1 MKNSRTPRLSD
12 LIRRPPS
19 PGSAE
24 SPSHPRRVE
33 GAGSEEE
40 TPSSETPAAVA
51 GTEAEPQ
58 SLRPGLKIQPTEP
71 EAEAHRDYELFEKWL
86 ASVFSQ
92 ARQGVL
98 ECSELFDDVRILL
111 ERPKLLDALFAETFK
126 TRTPGDFFARKSLNV
141 GIYALHLGR
150 ALRYKGEPL
159 VTIGVAALLHK
170 IGFASLAEDLVT
182 KRGALNRREFASVRE
197 HPQLGAKMIAALGR
211 PFEDAAKIVASANER
226 IDGSGY
232 PSGLKGTEIRTESLI
247 IGLVDVFEA
256 LIQPRP
262 YRERTVPFGAVK
274 EILER
279 EKARFPRELL
289 REFISSFSVFP
300 PFTYVRLNSRAVARV
315 IEAEAGYPLRP
326 RVEIVVDAGGQKPSI
341 PQVLRLRESPLL
353 YITGPVSEE
362 ELPA

>member
-19 PGSAE
+19 PSLAE
-24 SPSHPRRVE
+24 PPRRRVV
-33 GAGSEEE
+33 GAGSDEENPPREAPAPAGME
-40 TPSSETPAAVA
+40 T
-51 GTEAEPQ
+51 GPQ
-58 SLRPGLKIQPTEP
+58 SFRPGLEIQPTEP
-71 EAEAHRDYELFEKWL
+71 ETEARRDYELLEKWL
-86 ASVFSQ
+86 ASLFAQ

-98 ECSELFDDVRILL
+98 ECSDLFDDVRIILG
-111 ERPKLLDALFAETFK
+111 RPKLLDALFAETFK
-126 TRTPGDFFARKSLNV
+126 TRAPGDFFARKSLNV
-141 GIYALHLGR
+141 GIYALRLGR
-150 ALRYKGEPL
+150 ALRYEGDSL
-159 VTIGVAALLHK
+159 VTVGVAALLHK
-170 IGFASLAEDLVT
+170 IGFARLAEDLVT
-182 KRGALNRREFASVRE
+182 KPGALNRREIASVKE

-211 PFEDAAKIVASANER
+211 PFEDAARIVASANER

-232 PSGLKGTEIRTESLI
+232 PSGLKEGEIRMESLI

-279 EKARFPRELL
+279 EKTRFPRELL

-315 IEAEAGYPLRP
+315 VEAEAGYPLRP
-326 RVEIVVDAGGQKPSI
+326 RVEIVVDAGGQKPAQ